1 MGNEQKEIAV
11 LSFIFSSKIEKENV
25 KLQLTKNKTHLILGD
40 EDEESDDMETDAECD
55 QDEDPENED
64 EEETD
69 DDEEEEEPEQIDH
82 EGNDFLAQF
91 WDQLPLKKTK
101 EDVVLSKALSFEYLL
116 KTSSDNFVKNVKTN
130 EVDVDLELFEYKGSL
145 KIPPYTEGVQWMI
158 SKKVHYVG
166 NKQLTKLKKIWFRFL

>member
-1 MGNEQKEIAV
+1 VQAAN
-11 LSFIFSSKIEKENV
+11 NV
-25 KLQLTKNKTHLILGD
+25 PDAAPGKPNLQYDSGDCAITHELLCIHPAHGTKMATAIGD
-40 EDEESDDMETDAECD
+40 
-55 QDEDPENED
+55 
-64 EEETD
+64 
-69 DDEEEEEPEQIDH
+69 
-82 EGNDFLAQF
+82 QF